1 MPVDLYMKERIGI
14 ERKKKLLMRREKKME
29 KKMNNSRVLQLIAQI
44 GKILSKVAFVFSIIG
59 ICGCFVGLLSNVFGS
74 GKVFKIGGVTIYGLL
89 AEFDAYN
96 VKSISATLVAWLIVC
111 IGQAVLAKFAEL
123 YFHNALMAGIPFTQV
138 GARELRRL
146 GILTMVIPTGCA
158 VVAEVV
164 QGILTG
170 FMNVSVDGWMEFNF
184 DNEASVV
191 VGVMFIVGSFLCGY
205 GAELLNSKKMSQE

>member
-1 MPVDLYMKERIGI
+1 MGLDF
-14 ERKKKLLMRREKKME
+14 
-29 KKMNNSRVLQLIAQI
+29 KMNNSRVLQLIAQI

-89 AEFDAYN
+89 ADFDAYN

-123 YFHNALMAGIPFTQV
+123 YFHNALMAGTPFTQV
-138 GARELRRL
+138 GASELRRL

-170 FMNVSVDGWMEFNF
+170 FMNVSVDGWMQ
-184 DNEASVV
+184 
-191 VGVMFIVGSFLCGY
+191 
-205 GAELLNSKKMSQE
+205 LLLVKNTRNLRDQR

>member
-1 MPVDLYMKERIGI
+1 
-14 ERKKKLLMRREKKME
+14 MRREKKME
-29 KKMNNSRVLQLIAQI
+29 NKSKNYKILQTIAKI

-74 GKVFKIGGVTIYGLL
+74 GKVFKIGGVTIYSLL

-123 YFHNALMAGIPFTQV
+123 YFRNALMAGTPFTQV

-170 FMNVSVDGWMEFNF
+170 FMNISVDGWM
-184 DNEASVV
+184 
-191 VGVMFIVGSFLCGY
+191 
-205 GAELLNSKKMSQE
+205 